1 MEPNSSVLM
10 SSKIHCCMYLHYHC
24 ESCCIILNIKEKY
37 ELLVEETGFEVDL
50 FWNGDISDIESTCCF
65 LLTFIKSSPIYPKH
79 SEEVPNHI
87 FSAQVG
93 SSVLCTPKNRCF
105 LRMKSLNQKDGSF
118 LKFQNIQC
126 GDKSFIGDKRIS

>member
-93 SSVLCTPKNRCF
+93 SSVLCTPKNRYF
-105 LRMKSLNQKDGSF
+105 LRMKSLNQKDSSF

>member
-10 SSKIHCCMYLHYHC
+10 SSKIHCCMYLHCHR

-37 ELLVEETGFEVDL
+37 ELLVEETGSEVDL

-79 SEEVPNHI
+79 TEEVPNHI
-87 FSAQVG
+87 FSA
-93 SSVLCTPKNRCF
+93 
-105 LRMKSLNQKDGSF
+105 
-118 LKFQNIQC
+118 
-126 GDKSFIGDKRIS
+126 

>member
-10 SSKIHCCMYLHYHC
+10 SSQIHYHC
-24 ESCCIILNIKEKY
+24 ESCFIILNIKEKY

-93 SSVLCTPKNRCF
+93 SSVLCTPKNRYF
-105 LRMKSLNQKDGSF
+105 LRMKSLNQKDSSF